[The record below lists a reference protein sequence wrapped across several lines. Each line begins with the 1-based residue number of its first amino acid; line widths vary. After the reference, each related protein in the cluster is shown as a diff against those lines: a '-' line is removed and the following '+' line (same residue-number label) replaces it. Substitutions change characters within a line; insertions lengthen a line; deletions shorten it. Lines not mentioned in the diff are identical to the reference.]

1 MAYVNMKPSEILS
14 KEQIVALKEKKDW
27 KNVVSIVSNW
37 SQIVIAI
44 ALFYIFPHWATFLMA
59 LIVIGSR
66 QFALAV
72 LVHEGAHN
80 LLFQVF

>member
-1 MAYVNMKPSEILS
+1 MTYVNMKPSEILS

-44 ALFYIFPHWATFLMA
+44 ALLYISTLGNFSN
-59 LIVIGSR
+59 GSDCYW
-66 QFALAV
+66 Q
-72 LVHEGAHN
+72 
-80 LLFQVF
+80 